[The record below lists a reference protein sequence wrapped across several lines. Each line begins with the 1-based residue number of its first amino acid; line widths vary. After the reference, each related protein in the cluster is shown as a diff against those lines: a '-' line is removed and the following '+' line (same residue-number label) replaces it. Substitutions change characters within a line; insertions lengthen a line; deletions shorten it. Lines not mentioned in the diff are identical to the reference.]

1 MKRPHFKR
9 PNTKRVVGLVRW
21 PLFFLLIAAGAAAI
35 AVASLGIS
43 LSSSS
48 IGVHSGATVTATG
61 PVTSSTICSAGTGS
75 YGQTVAI
82 AWGNVTTGTKVQEYI
97 CVQNTGTGTSNP
109 IAVSSTLAPNYGTI
123 SSPEQ
128 EQPSRLTVSSWSSLT
143 GMSYRPRLLDHRD
156 QRSRSPSDPA
166 PPFSSSS
173 LKNGVSFNLY

>member
-128 EQPSRLTVSSWSSLT
+128 GATLPANSFLLVELDWNVLPTAPTGSPGPTFTVS
-143 GMSYRPRLLDHRD
+143 
-156 QRSRSPSDPA
+156 
-166 PPFSSSS
+166 
-173 LKNGVSFNLY
+173 V